1 MYKVY
6 SVRLTADFSLE
17 TMGSRKQW
25 DEIKDDL
32 NEWEDIL
39 CSWIGRPNIVKV
51 SILTK
56 VICRFSATSVRISKS
71 QCFYRKRKN
80 NSKIHMEP
88 QKTQNKPKQT

>member
-32 NEWEDIL
+32 NKWEDIL
-39 CSWIGRPNIVKV
+39 CSWIGRPNIVKM
-51 SILTK
+51 SILPKFLRRLNAFKTK
-56 VICRFSATSVRISKS
+56 I
-71 QCFYRKRKN
+71 CFYCHCRN
-80 NSKIHMEP
+80 
-88 QKTQNKPKQT
+88 